1 MQHSDNMNGVA
12 VIIYMN
18 TVNPKEIIISASP
31 NLELIYPMTMVYL
44 RMYLLQNTME
54 DLAMRDPRRDIFPY
68 MISHFH
74 TPSAY
79 DKAPSMEVMHNR
91 RWSRFEN
98 SVLQTFDPS
107 HSS

>member
-1 MQHSDNMNGVA
+1 
-12 VIIYMN
+12 
-18 TVNPKEIIISASP
+18 
-31 NLELIYPMTMVYL
+31 MTMESQ
-44 RMYLLQNTME
+44 RMHLLQYSME
-54 DLAMRDPRRDIFPY
+54 DLAMGDPRPDIFPY

-107 HSS
+107 NSS